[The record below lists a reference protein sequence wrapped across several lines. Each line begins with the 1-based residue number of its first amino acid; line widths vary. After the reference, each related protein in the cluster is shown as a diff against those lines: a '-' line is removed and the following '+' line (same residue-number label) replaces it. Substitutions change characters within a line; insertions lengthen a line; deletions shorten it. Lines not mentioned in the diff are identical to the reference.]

1 MKGQHLLSYYQILS
15 IHILLLFQIV
25 DQNLIFQASLAAFG
39 LLAPHECMEPK
50 GTRARGHLTAPLFWE
65 GAIQTLLPSR
75 SDCHLCWKHRLL
87 QPPKIP
93 PHRLCWAD
101 GHAPRNIPTR
111 SSELHMIPKLLTYE
125 SIAFHTEVSA
135 RWLWDSCKAAE
146 HSAHKVILHK

>member
-39 LLAPHECMEPK
+39 FLAPHECIPK

-65 GAIQTLLPSR
+65 GAAQTLLPSC
-75 SDCHLCWKHRLL
+75 SDCHLCWKHSLL

-111 SSELHMIPKLLTYE
+111 SSEITYDTTASYLWEYHISRWSFSKMVMGLLQGCWTQCSQGYT
-125 SIAFHTEVSA
+125 A
-135 RWLWDSCKAAE
+135 
-146 HSAHKVILHK
+146 